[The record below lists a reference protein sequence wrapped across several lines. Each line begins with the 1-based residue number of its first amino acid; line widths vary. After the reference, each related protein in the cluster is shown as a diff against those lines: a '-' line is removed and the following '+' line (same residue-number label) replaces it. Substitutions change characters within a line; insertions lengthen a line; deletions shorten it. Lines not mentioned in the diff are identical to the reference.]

1 VRKVSSPINIK
12 SPAIAM
18 PQRRNAEP
26 SPMSMPQRR
35 NAVMGAPT
43 PPQPQKR
50 GSIQGVHLQTE
61 LVDSVDALQSDARK
75 RIASAL
81 IKLLADCTK
90 HAQEQKSFVL
100 LPGQSS
106 DAFGNKLGLAVEY
119 AVYLNFWGNAA
130 EPSPQYTEKFRT
142 IHHNVK
148 ANQELRDRL
157 LNGSL
162 SPNELSKMTS
172 QEMASKELQEEMA
185 KMKKDAEKQHM
196 IIQEEGPRIRRTH
209 KGEELVGDD
218 SQMAVGTD
226 SVFAPTPVRRRPSEL
241 DPNAPKPASPT
252 AGSPLS
258 PVPIESS
265 ETVTRSPP
273 AASAQPLTV
282 DTNAHSPPGL
292 EKQPSSA
299 FNIQNVWSSVSGP
312 ATDAQHQQTPQR
324 QQSSSKPVQADADI
338 DHLLKDEEPE
348 DEEPYS
354 PTDYTADPNAP
365 VWRGKLGMAIV
376 AEFNGV
382 AKHVAGANV
391 SSTYPWSQLLP
402 LTLAIE
408 GRIDVERASEYIC
421 GLRYSNTTD
430 VSVLAVT
437 PVDGDPDAKV
447 HFNKLFDYFT
457 ERKRY
462 GVIGKNPVSA
472 VKDTYVV
479 PLEAGMTKKPDFVEL
494 LEHCT
499 IEDPIPERMLLLTF
513 VIRSSADVQ
522 SAQAT
527 PRNHLDGGAAA
538 SPGTPAQAQYPPH
551 VPAHPPTHTPA
562 GPQPSPVPGY
572 QPPMHPYNGSPAQH
586 QQGFMPPPQPYQQ
599 PPPTGPVGLEAARQA
614 LGDLADVPSVG
625 ELINEAPNTGVLEFQ
640 IIRELLENMPA
651 SRNDYRML
659 RDMLAIKLQQ
669 GGR

>member
-1 VRKVSSPINIK
+1 MY
-12 SPAIAM
+12 M
-18 PQRRNAEP
+18 PQRK
-26 SPMSMPQRR
+26 

-61 LVDSVDALQSDARK
+61 LVDSIDALQSDARK
-75 RIASAL
+75 KIASAL

-106 DAFGNKLGLAVEY
+106 DAFGHRLGLAVEY

-142 IHHNVK
+142 ILHNVK

-196 IIQEEGPRIRRTH
+196 IIQEDGPRIRRTH
-209 KGEELVGDD
+209 KGDELVGDD

-226 SVFAPTPVRRRPSEL
+226 SVFAPAPVRRRPSEL

-252 AGSPLS
+252 AGSPVS
-258 PVPIESS
+258 PVPVEGS
-265 ETVTRSPP
+265 EPMTHSPP

-282 DTNAHSPPGL
+282 DTNAHPPPGL
-292 EKQPSSA
+292 EKQSSSA

-312 ATDAQHQQTPQR
+312 ANDAQHQQTRQR
-324 QQSSSKPVQADADI
+324 QQSSSKPVQADAEI

-365 VWRGKLGMAIV
+365 VWRGSLGMAIV

-402 LTLAIE
+402 PTLAIE

-457 ERKRY
+457 ERNRY

-479 PLEAGMTKKPDFVEL
+479 PLEAGMTKKPDFIEL

-513 VIRSSADVQ
+513 VIRSNSDAP

-551 VPAHPPTHTPA
+551 GSAFPPTHTPA
-562 GPQPSPVPGY
+562 GPQPSPVPSY
-572 QPPMHPYNGSPAQH
+572 QPPMHAYNGSPPQP
-586 QQGFMPPPQPYQQ
+586 QQGFMPPPQQYQQ
-599 PPPTGPVGLEAARQA
+599 PPPAGPVGLEAARQA

-669 GGR
+669 GAR

>member
-1 VRKVSSPINIK
+1 
-12 SPAIAM
+12 
-18 PQRRNAEP
+18 
-26 SPMSMPQRR
+26 
-35 NAVMGAPT
+35 MGAPT

-61 LVDSVDALQSDARK
+61 LVDSVDALVSDARK
-75 RIASAL
+75 RVASAL
-81 IKLLADCTK
+81 IKLLADGTK

-106 DAFGNKLGLAVEY
+106 DAFGHKLGLAVEY

-130 EPSPQYTEKFRT
+130 EPGPQYTEKFRT
-142 IHHNVK
+142 ILHNLK

-218 SQMAVGTD
+218 SQVAVGTD
-226 SVFAPTPVRRRPSEL
+226 SVFAPAPVRRRPSEL

-252 AGSPLS
+252 AGSPVS
-258 PVPIESS
+258 PAPVEGS
-265 ETVTRSPP
+265 ETLTRSPP

-282 DTNAHSPPGL
+282 DTDAHPPPGL

-312 ATDAQHQQTPQR
+312 ANDAQHQQTRQR
-324 QQSSSKPVQADADI
+324 QHNSSKPVQADADI

-354 PTDYTADPNAP
+354 PTDYTADPNAH
-365 VWRGKLGMAIV
+365 VWRGSLGMAIV

-402 LTLAIE
+402 PTLAIE

-430 VSVLAVT
+430 VSVVAVT

-457 ERKRY
+457 ERNRY

-479 PLEAGMTKKPDFVEL
+479 PLEAGMTKKPDFIEL

-513 VIRSSADVQ
+513 VIRSSSDAQ

-527 PRNHLDGGAAA
+527 PRNHLDGVAAA

-551 VPAHPPTHTPA
+551 GSAYLPTHTPA

-572 QPPMHPYNGSPAQH
+572 QPPMHAYNGSPAQP
-586 QQGFMPPPQPYQQ
+586 QQGFMPPPQQYQQ

-640 IIRELLENMPA
+640 IIRELFENMPA

-669 GGR
+669 GAR

>member
-1 VRKVSSPINIK
+1 
-12 SPAIAM
+12 
-18 PQRRNAEP
+18 
-26 SPMSMPQRR
+26 MSMPQRR

-61 LVDSVDALQSDARK
+61 LVDSVDALVSDARQ

-81 IKLLADCTK
+81 IKLLAECTK

-106 DAFGNKLGLAVEY
+106 DAFGHKLGLAVEY

-142 IHHNVK
+142 ILHNVK

-226 SVFAPTPVRRRPSEL
+226 SVFAPAPVRRRPSEL

-252 AGSPLS
+252 AGSPVS
-258 PVPIESS
+258 PVPVEGS
-265 ETVTRSPP
+265 ETLTRSPP

-282 DTNAHSPPGL
+282 DTNAHPPPGL

-312 ATDAQHQQTPQR
+312 ANDAQHQQTRQR

-354 PTDYTADPNAP
+354 PTDYKADPNAP
-365 VWRGKLGMAIV
+365 VWRGILGMAIV

-402 LTLAIE
+402 PTLAIE

-457 ERKRY
+457 ERNRY

-479 PLEAGMTKKPDFVEL
+479 PLEAGMTKKPDFIEL

-513 VIRSSADVQ
+513 VIRSNSDAQ

-551 VPAHPPTHTPA
+551 GSAYPPTHTPA

-572 QPPMHPYNGSPAQH
+572 QPPMHAYNGSPAQP
-586 QQGFMPPPQPYQQ
+586 QQGFMPPPQQYQQ

-669 GGR
+669 GAR